1 MGPWGEVDPRYLKML
16 GSARAGWQEPTLRG
30 WSLPDLDLAG
40 CEASPVMDIPMER
53 QAKVAFSTELVR
65 QEATLAPAHH
75 AGQGKEGEIKPSEEE
90 SSSGVAVPRSHPAV
104 PGKPRLKGLVTVGM
118 PQLSC
123 THHLSGHLDPSSH
136 QRLLMKT
143 GLILIVIGHLNFIAG
158 AFIHGIILCF
168 MANPQDTTS
177 LQYLVSNL
185 VVSALLVPQG
195 TGAQEDAGVD
205 AGVHTLDT
213 VWMGMDAGCAHV
225 GHGVDAGRSLGSLSC
240 LLGLPLSTGL
250 VLGSW
255 CQVLLAPC
263 TFTDMTFIQSS
274 LLSLW
279 TFSLVLDL
287 VQIVFSIR
295 CLLLSLSTLCP
306 GRCCRR
312 IHRKKETLRLH

>member
-1 MGPWGEVDPRYLKML
+1 
-16 GSARAGWQEPTLRG
+16 
-30 WSLPDLDLAG
+30 
-40 CEASPVMDIPMER
+40 
-53 QAKVAFSTELVR
+53 
-65 QEATLAPAHH
+65 
-75 AGQGKEGEIKPSEEE
+75 
-90 SSSGVAVPRSHPAV
+90 
-104 PGKPRLKGLVTVGM
+104 M

-143 GLILIVIGHLNFIAG
+143 GLILTVIRHLNFIAG

-205 AGVHTLDT
+205 AVGTQGGCRMDM
-213 VWMGMDAGCAHV
+213 VWMGMDAG
-225 GHGVDAGRSLGSLSC
+225 LGSLSC
-240 LLGLPLSTGL
+240 LLGLSLSTGL

-263 TFTDMTFIQSS
+263 TFTDMTFIQAAHECPFHPPPPPRVYSS

-279 TFSLVLDL
+279 TFSLMLDL

-295 CLLLSLSTLCP
+295 CLLLSLSILRP
-306 GRCCRR
+306 GHCCRGM
-312 IHRKKETLRLH
+312 HQKKETLRLH